1 MAYRGGGGRGGGRG
15 DQQYGG
21 GRGAPAGGGRGGGRG
36 PTGFVW
42 PPPGAPSAPRPA
54 GPAQYAPAVA
64 VYHNPN
70 ATGPHQGAYQ
80 HGVVVRNPAPAPYA
94 AVRAP
99 SPTPVTIRAPS
110 PTPATIRAPAPTPS
124 PAARPFQPA
133 RVSAPAPA
141 PPTPAAVAKELEQ
154 KLFVTETALAPPAAA
169 AAAAVA
175 ATQPEEEKAPE
186 VDLAPVSK
194 KGLAHPARP
203 GAGTVGKKVMIRA
216 NHFLVNVADN
226 NLFHYDVSINPE
238 SKSRAVNREVLSE
251 LIKLHGKTSL
261 GGKLPAYDGR
271 KSLYTAGSL
280 PFESEEFS
288 VTLVDPE
295 KKDKEKA
302 EREYKITIRIAG
314 RTDLYHLQ
322 QFLKGRQRDMPQE
335 TIQVLDVVLRESP
348 SWNYVTVS
356 RSFFSTTFGHRGDIG
371 EGLECW
377 RGYYQ
382 SLRPTQMGL
391 SLNIDISA
399 TSFFK
404 PVTVVQ
410 FVLEFLNLRD
420 TSRPLTDR
428 DRVKIKKALR
438 GVRVETNHQEDQ
450 IRRYKITGITPVPM
464 SQLIFPVDERGTRM
478 SVVHY
483 FMQRYNYN
491 LQYTSWPCLQS
502 GSDAR
507 PVYLPME
514 VCKIVEGQRYSKKLN
529 DKQVTNILRATCQRP
544 QQREQSIREY
554 AEDKFAQEFGINVC
568 SDLVSV
574 PARVL
579 PPPMLRYHDSGKE
592 KTCAPSVGQWNM
604 INKKMINGGIIDNW
618 ACVSFSRMRP
628 EEVHRFCCDLIQMCN
643 MTGMSVNPRPLVDN
657 RSASPNHIEN
667 ALRDVYRRTT
677 EMLSKQ
683 GHEKQLQL
691 LIVILPEVSGSYGK
705 IKKICETDLGIV
717 SQCCLPRH
725 AARPNK
731 QYMENV
737 ALKINVKVGGRNTVL
752 ERAFVR
758 NGIPFVSEVPTII
771 FGADVTHP
779 PPGEDSASSIAA
791 VVASMDWPEIT
802 KYRGLVSAQPHR
814 QEIIEDLFSVS
825 KDPQRGNV
833 NGGMIRELLIAFR
846 RKTGRR
852 PERILFYRDGV
863 SEGQFSHVLLHE
875 MDAIRKAC
883 ASLEEG
889 YMPPVTFV
897 VVQKRHHTRLFPEV
911 HGRRDM
917 TDKSGNILPGTV
929 VDLMICHPTEF
940 DFYLCSHAGIQG
952 TSRPTHYH
960 VLYDENHFTADALQS
975 LTNNLCYTYARCT
988 RAVSVVPP
996 AYYAHLAAFRARYY
1010 VEGDSSDGGS
1020 TPGSSGQAAIA
1031 REGPVEVRQLPK
1043 IKDNVK
1049 DVMFYC

>member
-1 MAYRGGGGRGGGRG
+1 
-15 DQQYGG
+15 
-21 GRGAPAGGGRGGGRG
+21 
-36 PTGFVW
+36 
-42 PPPGAPSAPRPA
+42 
-54 GPAQYAPAVA
+54 
-64 VYHNPN
+64 
-70 ATGPHQGAYQ
+70 
-80 HGVVVRNPAPAPYA
+80 
-94 AVRAP
+94 
-99 SPTPVTIRAPS
+99 
-110 PTPATIRAPAPTPS
+110 
-124 PAARPFQPA
+124 
-133 RVSAPAPA
+133 
-141 PPTPAAVAKELEQ
+141 
-154 KLFVTETALAPPAAA
+154 
-169 AAAAVA
+169 
-175 ATQPEEEKAPE
+175 EEKAPD

-478 SVVHY
+478 SVVQY
-483 FMQRYNYN
+483 FMQRYKYN

-514 VCKIVEGQRYSKKLN
+514 VLCPCL
-529 DKQVTNILRATCQRP
+529 LR
-544 QQREQSIREY
+544 
-554 AEDKFAQEFGINVC
+554 
-568 SDLVSV
+568 
-574 PARVL
+574 
-579 PPPMLRYHDSGKE
+579 
-592 KTCAPSVGQWNM
+592 
-604 INKKMINGGIIDNW
+604 
-618 ACVSFSRMRP
+618 
-628 EEVHRFCCDLIQMCN
+628 
-643 MTGMSVNPRPLVDN
+643 
-657 RSASPNHIEN
+657 HI
-667 ALRDVYRRTT
+667 
-677 EMLSKQ
+677 
-683 GHEKQLQL
+683 
-691 LIVILPEVSGSYGK
+691 
-705 IKKICETDLGIV
+705 
-717 SQCCLPRH
+717 
-725 AARPNK
+725 
-731 QYMENV
+731 
-737 ALKINVKVGGRNTVL
+737 
-752 ERAFVR
+752 
-758 NGIPFVSEVPTII
+758 
-771 FGADVTHP
+771 
-779 PPGEDSASSIAA
+779 
-791 VVASMDWPEIT
+791 
-802 KYRGLVSAQPHR
+802 
-814 QEIIEDLFSVS
+814 
-825 KDPQRGNV
+825 
-833 NGGMIRELLIAFR
+833 
-846 RKTGRR
+846 
-852 PERILFYRDGV
+852 
-863 SEGQFSHVLLHE
+863 
-875 MDAIRKAC
+875 
-883 ASLEEG
+883 
-889 YMPPVTFV
+889 
-897 VVQKRHHTRLFPEV
+897 
-911 HGRRDM
+911 
-917 TDKSGNILPGTV
+917 
-929 VDLMICHPTEF
+929 
-940 DFYLCSHAGIQG
+940 
-952 TSRPTHYH
+952 
-960 VLYDENHFTADALQS
+960 
-975 LTNNLCYTYARCT
+975 
-988 RAVSVVPP
+988 
-996 AYYAHLAAFRARYY
+996 
-1010 VEGDSSDGGS
+1010 
-1020 TPGSSGQAAIA
+1020 
-1031 REGPVEVRQLPK
+1031 
-1043 IKDNVK
+1043 
-1049 DVMFYC
+1049 

>member
-1 MAYRGGGGRGGGRG
+1 M
-15 DQQYGG
+15 
-21 GRGAPAGGGRGGGRG
+21 
-36 PTGFVW
+36 
-42 PPPGAPSAPRPA
+42 
-54 GPAQYAPAVA
+54 
-64 VYHNPN
+64 
-70 ATGPHQGAYQ
+70 
-80 HGVVVRNPAPAPYA
+80 
-94 AVRAP
+94 
-99 SPTPVTIRAPS
+99 
-110 PTPATIRAPAPTPS
+110 
-124 PAARPFQPA
+124 
-133 RVSAPAPA
+133 
-141 PPTPAAVAKELEQ
+141 
-154 KLFVTETALAPPAAA
+154 
-169 AAAAVA
+169 
-175 ATQPEEEKAPE
+175 
-186 VDLAPVSK
+186 
-194 KGLAHPARP
+194 
-203 GAGTVGKKVMIRA
+203 
-216 NHFLVNVADN
+216 
-226 NLFHYDVSINPE
+226 
-238 SKSRAVNREVLSE
+238 
-251 LIKLHGKTSL
+251 
-261 GGKLPAYDGR
+261 
-271 KSLYTAGSL
+271 
-280 PFESEEFS
+280 
-288 VTLVDPE
+288 
-295 KKDKEKA
+295 
-302 EREYKITIRIAG
+302 
-314 RTDLYHLQ
+314 
-322 QFLKGRQRDMPQE
+322 DMPQE
-335 TIQVLDVVLRESP
+335 TIQMLDAVLRESP

-382 SLRPTQMGL
+382 GLCPTQMGL

-420 TSRPLTDR
+420 ASRPLTDM

-438 GVRVETNHQEDQ
+438 GVRVETNHQEDK
-450 IRRYKITGITPVPM
+450 IRRYKITGITPVPT

-478 SVVHY
+478 SVVQY
-483 FMQRYNYN
+483 FMQRYNYS
-491 LQYTSWPCLQS
+491 LKYTAWPCLQS

-514 VCKIVEGQRYSKKLN
+514 ACKIVEGQRYSKKLN
-529 DKQVTNILRATCQRP
+529 DKQVTNILRATCHRP
-544 QQREQSIREY
+544 QQREESIREMVLHNKY
-554 AEDKFAQEFGINVC
+554 AKDRFAQEFGINVC

-574 PARVL
+574 PACVL

-604 INKKMINGGIIDNW
+604 INKKMINGGIIGNW

-657 RSASPNHIEN
+657 RSDSPNHIEN
-667 ALRDVYRRTT
+667 ALSDVYRRTT
-677 EMLSKQ
+677 EILGNQ
-683 GHEKQLQL
+683 GQLQL

-705 IKKICETDLGIV
+705 IKKVCENDLGIV

-737 ALKINVKVGGRNTVL
+737 ALKINVKVGGRNTVM
-752 ERAFVR
+752 ERAFAR
-758 NGIPFVSEVPTII
+758 NGIPFVSDVPTII
-771 FGADVTHP
+771 FGADVTP

-802 KYRGLVSAQPHR
+802 KYRGLVSAQLHR
-814 QEIIEDLFSVS
+814 QEIIEDLFSVI

-846 RKTGRR
+846 KKTGRR

-911 HGRRDM
+911 HGRCDM

-929 VDLMICHPTEF
+929 VDLMICHPKVF

-952 TSRPTHYH
+952 TSRSSHYH

-975 LTNNLCYTYARCT
+975 LTNNLCYTYAHCT
-988 RAVSVVPP
+988 RAVSVVQP

-1010 VEGDSSDGGS
+1010 VEGNSSDGGS

-1031 REGPVEVRQLPK
+1031 LEGPVEVHQLSK
-1043 IKDNVK
+1043 IKENVK
-1049 DVMFYC
+1049 FPLNLQPGGVLRVRTTNAGMIRELLIAFRRKTGRRPNKIIYHNDGEDEGYPTLKLVSAYGAIREACTSLDEDYLPSIVIDNSQERQHPSVSPEISETFDNKLTKAKSVPPAYCAHLATFCDCCNAEGDNSDGALTPGSSGQAAVAQVHPSKDTITFSIASPFERFAVQINQNEKCCILRKKIEDKLQKSIHQFSLYVGSQILQNEVCLKSYAFPDYSTVRMNFTSKKKAELRPTVHDTRPSSQSDKYPGLNRLSKEFSEFLD

>member
-1 MAYRGGGGRGGGRG
+1 MAYRGGGGRGGRG

-54 GPAQYAPAVA
+54 APAQYAPAVA
-64 VYHNPN
+64 IYHNPN

-94 AVRAP
+94 TVRAP

-124 PAARPFQPA
+124 PAAAPFQPD

-141 PPTPAAVAKELEQ
+141 PPTPASVAKELEQ

-175 ATQPEEEKAPE
+175 AMQPEEEKAPD

-478 SVVHY
+478 SVVQY
-483 FMQRYNYN
+483 FMQRYKYN

-514 VCKIVEGQRYSKKLN
+514 ACKIVEGQRYSKKLN

-677 EMLSKQ
+677 EMLGKQ

-705 IKKICETDLGIV
+705 IKKVCETDLGIV

-731 QYMENV
+731 QYLENV

-814 QEIIEDLFSVS
+814 QEIIEDLFSVT

-846 RKTGRR
+846 RKTGQR